1 MLKNALIFAIA
12 ALTIAFAA
20 PSLLVGLGG
29 RAAPRRPVPA
39 AVAAAPAAPATVA
52 AADPAP
58 GYRAASI
65 AADAAANTAPGR

>member
-29 RAAPRRPVPA
+29 RAAPGAPSA
-39 AVAAAPAAPATVA
+39 AVVAPAPSVERAVETPAK
-52 AADPAP
+52 
-58 GYRAASI
+58 RS
-65 AADAAANTAPGR
+65 